1 MPPIK
6 AFTVTRRN
14 LPHWQQPGSTYFL
27 TWRALTLMLEPDDRI
42 ITLNAILFWDARRWD
57 VYAAVVMP
65 DHVHVLVRPRPISP
79 SSPEVFHSLSAIL
92 HSVKGFTSHRINDRL
107 NRSGCVWQDETY
119 DRIMRD
125 EEEFIE
131 KWHYIRTNPVKAGL
145 VATPE
150 EYPWHYEAVYPM
162 SGIR

>member
-92 HSVKGFTSHRINDRL
+92 HSVKGFTSHRINNRL

-119 DRIMRD
+119 DRISAAMR
-125 EEEFIE
+125 
-131 KWHYIRTNPVKAGL
+131 KNSSRSGTTSARTRSRLGWSPHPRNTRGTMRRSIP
-145 VATPE
+145 
-150 EYPWHYEAVYPM
+150 
-162 SGIR
+162 